1 MINAPKFAFLIIWF
15 VIVAGCGGTGS
26 SSPTTVSGVA
36 AVGSPLTGTAF
47 LKDSSNPPRE
57 LSISLAEGGS
67 FSFDT
72 RGLTPP
78 FLLKAVGTAG
88 STPATTLY
96 SCTPAAGIANINPLS
111 HLAVAEAYGTTELAA
126 LYATPDAAA
135 MRLVATGLHD
145 AVGTVLTVLRPTLV
159 KLGIPE
165 NNFIFDQFVA
175 NHQGFDLL
183 LDMISVTIDNG
194 IVTIVD
200 KAAGT
205 TMEMPLSDFRNRS
218 VDAVPL
224 ASTTPGSVNIW
235 PATPTVTIRN
245 TQQFLSLVMNSTTQQ
260 VVWSVDEAGGGTIT
274 SSGLYTAP
282 ETTGIYHVRATSSAD
297 DTRSAVATVTVTG
310 TNVIRLAKSGEG
322 IYVLTGENLVNVGG
336 IRAKIVY
343 DTFVL
348 GNPVVVKG
356 SLGPN
361 SMAVSNTNVPGNVIL
376 AYLSPNSFSGTTT
389 LATITFAVLGPGTA
403 DVVLSDLECIGLGS
417 NSSIAAVDVTVVAAP
432 PSDSSDGSAS
442 MPAPEASIT
451 NVLLEAMREP

>member
-1 MINAPKFAFLIIWF
+1 MINAQKFAFLIIWF

-235 PATPTVTIRN
+235 PATPTVAIGN
-245 TQQFLSLVMNSTTQQ
+245 TQQFLSLVVNSTTQQ

-282 ETTGIYHVRATSSAD
+282 ETAGIYHVRATSSAD
-297 DTRSAVATVTVTG
+297 ETRSAVATVTVTD
-310 TNVIRLAKSGEG
+310 TNIIRLEKSGDG
-322 IYVLTGENLVNVGG
+322 IYVLTGENLVNVSG

-343 DTFVL
+343 DTSSL

-356 SLGPN
+356 FLGPGG
-361 SMAVSNTNVPGNVIL
+361 MAVSNTNVPGNIIL

-389 LATITFAVLGPGTA
+389 LATITFAVLGTGTA
-403 DVVLSDLECIGLGS
+403 DAVLSDLECIGLRS
-417 NSSIAAVDVTVVAAP
+417 DYSVAQVDVTVVTAP
-432 PSDSSDGSAS
+432 SSGSSDGSAS
-442 MPAPEASIT
+442 MPAPEPAST
-451 NVLLEAMREP
+451 NVLSEAMRPL